1 MNYRT
6 LTGAL
11 ALGAA
16 AVLAGCATSTDCSRA
31 IETARAAAAG
41 QQPLGA
47 WISGVDAACAAEAEG
62 AWASALIEECA
73 AVYGFHA
80 AYSGAERPA
89 QCSNGKFDSAWNL
102 GEMLS
107 EMEREATEIEQRL
120 EDRSL
125 PSDDRRDLE
134 RRLVVIGRD
143 LPQIEALA
151 RMDGYLPPAEVP
163 DRK

>member
-6 LTGAL
+6 HTGAL
-11 ALGAA
+11 ALVA
-16 AVLAGCATSTDCSRA
+16 AVALAGCATSTDCSRA

-41 QQPLGA
+41 QQPLGT
-47 WISGVDAACAAEAEG
+47 WISGVDNACAAEAEG
-62 AWASALIEECA
+62 AWASALIEKCA

-89 QCSNGKFDSAWNL
+89 QCGNADFGSAWNL

-107 EMEREATEIEQRL
+107 DMEREATDIEQRL

-151 RMDGYLPPAEVP
+151 RMDGYLPPADVP